1 MKHVNTSIT
10 IAGVRFAN
18 PVIAASGTYG
28 FGREYGRYV
37 DLNRLGGI
45 SVKGLTLQPREGN
58 LPPRIAETPSGMLN
72 SVGLENPGVERFIL
86 EEIPFLKQHQ
96 LKTIVNV
103 AGNSIDDYVNMTL
116 KLNDTPVDMLE
127 INLSCPNVKHGC
139 VSFGVSEQGVYEV
152 TKEIK
157 AVSKKPVIIKL
168 TPNVTS
174 IASIAYMAQKAG
186 ADGVSLINT
195 ITGMKIDIKTRR
207 PVLYNN
213 TGGLSGPAIRPVAVR
228 MVHEVYQAVTVPII
242 GMGGITCL
250 SDALEFIIAGAS
262 AVMVGTYN
270 FMNPYLCEQIVID
283 LEDYMKDNNI
293 DDIKEMV
300 GSLKLNGQ

>member
-1 MKHVNTSIT
+1 MKHVNTSVN
-10 IAGVRFAN
+10 IAGVTFSN

-28 FGREYGRYV
+28 FGREYGNYV
-37 DLNRLGGI
+37 DLNKLGGI
-45 SVKGLTLQPREGN
+45 SVKGLTLLPREGN
-58 LPPRIAETPSGMLN
+58 MPPRIAETPSGMLN
-72 SVGLENPGVERFIL
+72 SVGLENPGVERFISD
-86 EEIPFLKQHQ
+86 EIPFLSQYD

-103 AGNSIDDYVNMTL
+103 AGNSIEDYVNMTL
-116 KLNDTPVDMLE
+116 KLNETSVDMLE

-152 TKEIK
+152 TKAVKE
-157 AVSKKPVIIKL
+157 VSKKPVIIKL

-174 IASIAYMAQKAG
+174 IASIAYKAQDAG

-195 ITGMKIDIKTRR
+195 ITGMKINVKTRR

-213 TGGLSGPAIRPVAVR
+213 TGGLSGPAIRPIAVR
-228 MVHEVYQAVTVPII
+228 MVHEVYQAIDIPII

-262 AVMVGTYN
+262 AVMIGTYN

-283 LEDYMKDNNI
+283 LIDYMKHNNI
-293 DDIKEMV
+293 DNIKEMV
-300 GSLKLNGQ
+300 GSLRLNG